1 MPLIHTYTQSP
12 SGKNRTL
19 AGSRHLR
26 KSLPKRELTT
36 KLAKSRLHVNEY
48 MTINMD
54 FTELVQESYETNK

>member
-48 MTINMD
+48 MTNNMD
-54 FTELVQESYETNK
+54 FT